1 MYTVS
6 KSLKRTSFVKHLIY
20 TEGIGN
26 MATMVSMRSMH
37 VAPMILPSCS
47 VLVDGVG
54 HVNPSGF
61 KTENGHQKMRAQSN
75 RLRLCLNSL
84 VEVWIYFAFKP
95 TAFGIDAKVWFQQL
109 MTTPLPVNQTTQ
121 SLTCTLWCPC
131 SFKFVGLVSLHWHP
145 LTCSI
150 SIYIYIRIYIYIYV
164 YIYIYIKSTR

>member
-6 KSLKRTSFVKHLIY
+6 KSLKRTSFMKHLDVIH
-20 TEGIGN
+20 TKGIGN

-37 VAPMILPSCS
+37 VAPMVLPSCS

-61 KTENGHQKMRAQSN
+61 RTENGHQKMRAQSN

-95 TAFGIDAKVWFQQL
+95 TALGIDAKVWFQQL

-150 SIYIYIRIYIYIYV
+150 YLYIYIYLNRL
-164 YIYIYIKSTR
+164 YIV